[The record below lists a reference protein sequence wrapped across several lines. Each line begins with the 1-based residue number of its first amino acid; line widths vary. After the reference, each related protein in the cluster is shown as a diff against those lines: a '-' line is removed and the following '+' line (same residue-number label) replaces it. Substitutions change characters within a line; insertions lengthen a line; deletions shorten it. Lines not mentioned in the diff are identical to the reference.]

1 MGNFIAWARS
11 IAVVDGGIWTIVMLL
26 VGGVNNEG
34 KRPSRSDL
42 YLGSLRY
49 RRSTH
54 GWVSAGTQWI
64 VVDSVQVDPGVVYAV
79 TLAASRRL

>member
-1 MGNFIAWARS
+1 
-11 IAVVDGGIWTIVMLL
+11 MLL

-34 KRPSRSDL
+34 KTPSRSDL

-54 GWVSAGTQWI
+54 GWVSAGTQRI
-64 VVDSVQVDPGVVYAV
+64 VVDSVQVDPDVVCM
-79 TLAASRRL
+79 L